1 MSGSPNVPEI
11 NGIAAPLM
19 QWFDKN
25 ARDLP
30 WRRDPSPYNVWV
42 SEIMLQ
48 QTRVDAVIPYFER
61 FIAALPGV
69 EALAECPEDLLMKLW
84 EGLGYYSRVRN
95 MQKAARIVKER
106 FGGELPSGKEELL
119 ALPGIGEYTAGAVSS
134 IAYGRREAAVDGNVL
149 RVMSRLQADREDI
162 SSQSVKSRVREQ
174 LLAIIPED
182 APGTFNQAMMELG
195 ALICLPNGR
204 PACGICPL
212 AHCCRARQEGCEE
225 ELPVKKP
232 KAGRKKEERTILLL
246 VSGDGK
252 IALRKRPPRGLL
264 AGLYEFPGLEG
275 HPGPQQIRRR
285 LLGEGLDPESFER
298 LADSSHIFTHIEWQM
313 HGWLVRLRNDSG
325 KESLPDGLVFETPRR
340 ALDQYSLPSAFA
352 AYKTA
357 LQVLTKTERSS

>member
-106 FGGELPSGKEELL
+106 FGGELPAGKEELL

-204 PACGICPL
+204 PACGL
-212 AHCCRARQEGCEE
+212 RD
-225 ELPVKKP
+225 LPAGALLQG
-232 KAGRKKEERTILLL
+232 KAGGMRGRAPRKETEGRAKEGGEDHSPAGFRGRKDRPQEETAKGTARRAVRIPGTGGTSRTAA
-246 VSGDGK
+246 DQT
-252 IALRKRPPRGLL
+252 APPRRGTGSRKL
-264 AGLYEFPGLEG
+264 
-275 HPGPQQIRRR
+275 
-285 LLGEGLDPESFER
+285 
-298 LADSSHIFTHIEWQM
+298 
-313 HGWLVRLRNDSG
+313 
-325 KESLPDGLVFETPRR
+325 
-340 ALDQYSLPSAFA
+340 
-352 AYKTA
+352 
-357 LQVLTKTERSS
+357 